1 MRYFLPIWILI
12 TAVAVGVLGFRG
24 SILRKPPLEFFNDMD
39 RQMKLRPQAPH
50 EFFRDNRASRLAVAG
65 TVARSEPRH
74 NVSAGAVVYSY
85 EDHPVNTGRVT
96 GTTNWVELNPT
107 VIDAQSMARGR
118 QRFEINCTPC
128 HGPLG
133 DGNGVTKKLGMA
145 VVATLHDPRIV
156 KMTDGELF
164 HVISNGRNL
173 MGPYAAQL
181 DVEDRWAVISY
192 LRALQLSRLGSLED
206 VPAQFRATLNK

>member
-12 TAVAVGVLGFRG
+12 VAVSIGVLGFRE
-24 SILRKPPLEFFNDMD
+24 SVLRKPPIEVFPDMD
-39 RQMKLRPQAPH
+39 RQMKFRPQVPN
-50 EFFRDNRASRLAVAG
+50 EFFRDNRASRLPASG
-65 TVARSEPRH
+65 TVARSEPRR
-74 NVSAGAVVYSY
+74 NVAGGAVVYSY
-85 EDHPVNTGRVT
+85 EDHPVNSGKMT

-118 QRFEINCTPC
+118 QRFEINCLPC

-156 KMTDGELF
+156 KMSDGELF

-173 MGPYAAQL
+173 MGPYASQL
-181 DVEDRWAVISY
+181 AVEDRWAVISY
-192 LRALQLSRLGSLED
+192 LRALQFSRLGSLED
-206 VPAQFRATLNK
+206 VPAQFRASLNK